1 MNGLHD
7 LFVASL
13 FEDIKSI
20 IRERPFIPLETLAFE
35 FLNREGCLFEEYGLG
50 PLEVVLARIPDIV
63 YVEDIGYY
71 IPLPEVGESPYAV
84 DQEASEYY
92 IPDYLG
98 VVEGEEREDV
108 EIEVP
113 QEAIEA
119 VDSGCEDDTDM
130 ETDVDDIF
138 VNDMEWNGEWDMCPD
153 HPGVVIVTPIASFNN
168 SQAEYSFYFSIS
180 L

>member
-7 LFVASL
+7 LLVASL

-35 FLNREGCLFEEYGLG
+35 FLTREGCLFEEYGLG
-50 PLEVVLARIPDIV
+50 PLEVVLARIPDIA

-98 VVEGEEREDV
+98 VVGGEEREDV
-108 EIEVP
+108 EMEVL
-113 QEAIEA
+113 QEADQREDEGEA
-119 VDSGCEDDTDM
+119 DEGLDVGPDNG
-130 ETDVDDIF
+130 ETVSILS
-138 VNDMEWNGEWDMCPD
+138 VMEWENEGRE
-153 HPGVVIVTPIASFNN
+153 GKKA
-168 SQAEYSFYFSIS
+168 
-180 L
+180 